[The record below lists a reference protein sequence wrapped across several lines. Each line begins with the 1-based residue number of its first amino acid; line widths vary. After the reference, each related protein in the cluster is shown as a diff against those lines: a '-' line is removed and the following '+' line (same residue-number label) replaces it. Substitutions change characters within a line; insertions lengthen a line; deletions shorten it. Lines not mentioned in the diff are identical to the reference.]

1 MTCRGYDPKTVKV
14 NKTVKRMAAT
24 IMDPHLRG
32 AYVRDYVIAIK
43 QQARSV
49 RVKEA
54 PANE

>member
-24 IMDPHLRG
+24 IMDRHLRG
-32 AYVRDYVIAIK
+32 AYIKDYVTAIK

-49 RVKEA
+49 KVKEA
-54 PANE
+54 PSE

>member
-49 RVKEA
+49 RVKETA
-54 PANE
+54 SE